1 MIDWSRGRL
10 YFPPL
15 RSHGCVPLF
24 LECKASILTST
35 FASNL
40 VDSVQHNALC
50 AVQLPPLC
58 VPMNVAFGLQFCW
71 HFSKPWG
78 WGGGGGWDLL
88 VFPLILDK
96 MWQSLLA
103 TSRSHKVSLW
113 GPLLLF
119 RVLPSD
125 GQEAGLS
132 QVAAIPPPNASFV
145 STCGSSPFKGCFST
159 TVGCANP
166 GQPIRFHYLHN
177 VFLFG
182 DKINPTHLGLKRVSL
197 ALSFSLFILH
207 QCL

>member
-1 MIDWSRGRL
+1 MWPLVCSFVDISLSLGDGVRGV
-10 YFPPL
+10 
-15 RSHGCVPLF
+15 G
-24 LECKASILTST
+24 
-35 FASNL
+35 
-40 VDSVQHNALC
+40 
-50 AVQLPPLC
+50 
-58 VPMNVAFGLQFCW
+58 
-71 HFSKPWG
+71 G
-78 WGGGGGWDLL
+78 WGGDLL

-132 QVAAIPPPNASFV
+132 QVAAIPPPNVSFV
-145 STCGSSPFKGCFST
+145 TTCGSSPFKGCFSA

-166 GQPIRFHYLHN
+166 GRPILFHYLRS

-182 DKINPTHLGLKRVSL
+182 DKINPTHLGLKGVSL
-197 ALSFSLFILH
+197 SPFLSLYFAPVLVTS
-207 QCL
+207 